1 MECNF
6 TILQNNRKIYMSYT
20 LEKIENK
27 IGISIKDIDINFI
40 IIYLKYNYIN
50 IMLSITFGL
59 APIFSFIYTVE
70 TPIIILGYFF
80 PEVKNICP
88 YLFLIID
95 YSFFPFHIFKWVL
108 ELYIDKFQFF
118 SKFIFN

>member
-1 MECNF
+1 
-6 TILQNNRKIYMSYT
+6 MSYT

-70 TPIIILGYFF
+70 TPIK
-80 PEVKNICP
+80 VKNICP

>member
-1 MECNF
+1 MGNNDYQQYKIAK
-6 TILQNNRKIYMSYT
+6 TISEQIEYLNKNKRVPFNCMDKDKAKDKL
-20 LEKIENK
+20 LE
-27 IGISIKDIDINFI
+27 
-40 IIYLKYNYIN
+40 YNYIN

-118 SKFIFN
+118 TKFISN